1 MVAIRPTE
9 LMTAEEFEALNGD
22 SGRYELI
29 RGERREVPLMGM
41 RHGEIG
47 GIFHIRIGVFALER
61 RLGRVYTSDT
71 NFILDQGPPAVIVM
85 PDVAFVRADR
95 LPPLPQRDRYA
106 PFAPDLAVEV
116 RSPSQ
121 SRRDIEEKIAL
132 CREARVPLLWYCE
145 PRSRTVT
152 VYRPD
157 REPLVVGGDGELD
170 GEDVLPG
177 FRLRLADVFAV

>member
-1 MVAIRPTE
+1 MVATR
-9 LMTAEEFEALNGD
+9 LLTAEEFEALNGD

-29 RGERREVPLMGM
+29 RGELREVPPMGM

-47 GIFHIRIGVFALER
+47 SEFHWRVAAWVSQR
-61 RLGRVYTSDT
+61 RLGRVYISDT
-71 NFILDQGPPAVIVM
+71 CFILDQGPPAVIVM
-85 PDVAFVRADR
+85 PDVAFVREER
-95 LPPLPQRDRYA
+95 LPPLAQRDRYA

-121 SRRDIEEKIAL
+121 SRRDIEEKIFL
-132 CREARVPLLWYCE
+132 YREARVPLLWYCE
-145 PRSRTVT
+145 PRPRIVT

-157 REPLVVGGDGELD
+157 REPLVVGADGELD

-177 FRLRLADVFAV
+177 FRLRLAEVFAV

>member
-1 MVAIRPTE
+1 MVATR
-9 LMTAEEFEALNGD
+9 LMTVEEFEALNGD

-29 RGERREVPLMGM
+29 RGELREVPPMGM

-47 GIFHIRIGVFALER
+47 SIFHIRIGVFAQER

-71 NFILDQGPPAVIVM
+71 CFILAHGQPAVIVM

-95 LPPLPQRDRYA
+95 LPPADQRDRYA
-106 PFAPDLAVEV
+106 PFPPDLAVEV

-121 SRRDIEEKIAL
+121 SRREIEEKIAL
-132 CREARVPLLWYCE
+132 YLEARVPMLWYCQ
-145 PRSRTVT
+145 PKPRTVT

-157 REPLVVGGDGELD
+157 RDPLVVGEEGELD
-170 GEDVLPG
+170 GEDVLPD
-177 FRLRLADVFAV
+177 FRLRVADLFAV